1 MPEAKRRI
9 YEGEKE
15 DNFRWA
21 SQLFASPS
29 PVPLTLNSIQP
40 DDLQNTL
47 SEIGQFAEVAH
58 GSINQKF
65 VWGYMRQ
72 LSQTGYP
79 LESYS
84 VLVGSSLLAAFRGTT
99 ADLQGYIAHR
109 PDKEQ
114 LVVAFSGTFS
124 LAQAFQA
131 VNALMITHPSGT
143 GGRVHSGFWSMYSG
157 IRTVALSHLT
167 EALKTLGT
175 SVSEV
180 VFTGHSMGAVISY
193 LFCLDILE
201 GNLSLD
207 GALGSRKVK
216 VIAFGAP
223 RVGDHALAQRWSA
236 LVQKYGVIEHSVRG
250 YRDGKTSNVKPTSS

>member
-9 YEGEKE
+9 YEAEKE

-21 SQLFASPS
+21 SQLFAYPS

-65 VWGYMRQ
+65 VWAYMGQ

-79 LESYS
+79 LENYS
-84 VLVGSSLLAAFRGTT
+84 VLVGSSLLAAFRGTI

-109 PDKEQ
+109 PDKGQ
-114 LVVAFSGTFS
+114 LVVAFSGTSS
-124 LAQAFQA
+124 LAQAFQT

-157 IRTVALSHLT
+157 IREVALSHLT

-201 GNLSLD
+201 GNLPLD

-216 VIAFGAP
+216 VVAFGAP
-223 RVGDHALAQRWSA
+223 RVGDHPLAQRWSA

-250 YRDGKTSNVKPTSS
+250 YKDGKTANVKPNSS